1 MASKRR
7 QALGRGLSTLLGPT
21 GGKSP
26 TTTKEVSRQDDS
38 NESSLLSLPVDSIQ
52 ANSRQPR
59 QDFDSEALQ
68 ELADSIRVSGLVQP
82 LVVRKSGAVY
92 ELVAG
97 ERRLRAA
104 KMASLT
110 KVPCILV
117 DVDDQESLVLA
128 LVENLQRE
136 DLNPIDEAEAFVLL
150 RDEFQL
156 SQEEVARRVGKSRSA
171 VANSF
176 RLLGLPPEMIEDV
189 RDGLISAGH
198 GRALLGIPDKEQRR
212 RVWKE
217 IKSKGLSVREAELMC
232 QQLGSG
238 RGRQTSA
245 FTGRP
250 PGSKDTDAESLAE
263 QLMAHLG
270 VLVNVKRRGTKR
282 GRVELHFQSL
292 EELDRIL
299 DLLGLK
305 ASERL

>member
-7 QALGRGLSTLLGPT
+7 QALGKGLSALLGPPSEKSSPAVVAET
-21 GGKSP
+21 G
-26 TTTKEVSRQDDS
+26 QDES
-38 NESSLLSLPVDSIQ
+38 KESSLLTIPVNSIR

-59 QDFDSEALQ
+59 QDFDSETLQ
-68 ELADSIRVSGLVQP
+68 ELADSIRVSGMVQP
-82 LVVRKSGAVY
+82 LVVRRSGEFY
-92 ELVAG
+92 ELVVG

-104 KMASLT
+104 KMVGLT
-110 KVPCILV
+110 KLPCILV
-117 DVDDQESLVLA
+117 NVDDQESLVLA

-150 RDEFQL
+150 RDEFHL

-176 RLLGLPPEMIEDV
+176 RLLSLPPEMIEDV

-198 GRALLGIPDKEQRR
+198 GRALLGITDEEQRR
-212 RVWKE
+212 RVWRE
-217 IKSKGLSVREAELMC
+217 IKTKRLSVRETELMC

-250 PGSKDTDAESLAE
+250 KGSRDTEAESLSE

-270 VLVNVKRRGTKR
+270 VLVKVKRRGSKR

-299 DLLGLK
+299 DLLGLR